1 MLQDQSYADTW
12 TLAGELSVATGNVLH
27 TEAALLALGTR
38 DRSCDAKADVAGDDG
53 RPLAAKLEARD
64 EASAAFLAD
73 TQRGGSEDDRGGQTC
88 M

>member
-1 MLQDQSYADTW
+1 MVTSRVLQ
-12 TLAGELSVATGNVLH
+12 

-64 EASAAFLAD
+64 EASVAFFAD
-73 TQRGGSEDDRGGQTC
+73 TQRDDERMTEGYGRMILRQENTLAGESFLI
-88 M
+88 